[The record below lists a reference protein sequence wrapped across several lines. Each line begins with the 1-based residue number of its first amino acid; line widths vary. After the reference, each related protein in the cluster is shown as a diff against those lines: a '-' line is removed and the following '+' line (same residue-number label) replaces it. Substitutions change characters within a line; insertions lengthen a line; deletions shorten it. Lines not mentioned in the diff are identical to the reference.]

1 MRESLKKQV
10 KGQTSKQPT
19 DRSHTVNTKD
29 KTVPLVMSLGY
40 TTVGAGDIGE
50 DEGNDERAGGDEAG
64 MEGGVRT
71 LR

>member
-1 MRESLKKQV
+1 
-10 KGQTSKQPT
+10 
-19 DRSHTVNTKD
+19 
-29 KTVPLVMSLGY
+29 MSLGY
-40 TTVGAGDIGE
+40 NTVGAGDIGE